1 MNGPLKIIVGRSNEK
16 LGKEICNYLSLN
28 ETEVDLHDF
37 GDGEI
42 CCQLKENVRGA
53 DVFVIQSGSP
63 PQDKNIMEL
72 LILQDTLK
80 RASSSRITSV
90 LPYFPYARQD
100 RKDKPRVPITAKL
113 IAEILEV
120 SGSNRILTMDLHA
133 PQIQGFFN
141 IPVDHLFAS
150 PVFIEKINELEIKN
164 LCIVSP
170 DVGGVE
176 RAKLISDKIGAP
188 LVIINKQKST
198 PKEKDKKL
206 KVVNVIGDVS
216 GKNCVIVDDMVD
228 GGSSLCESAKALE
241 EKGALEIWGFCTH
254 PILSGNAVEKIEK
267 SKLKKL
273 FLTDTISV
281 SEEKLQGSSKIEII
295 TVSKLFGEAIRRI
308 HENDSV
314 SILFD

>member
-1 MNGPLKIIVGRSNEK
+1 MNGPLKIISGRSNNELSRK
-16 LGKEICNYLSLN
+16 ICQYLSLK
-28 ETEVDLHDF
+28 ETVVDLHDF

-72 LILQDTLK
+72 LILLDTLK
-80 RASSSRITSV
+80 RSSSSRITSV

-100 RKDKPRVPITAKL
+100 RKDRPRVPITAKL

-120 SGSNRILTMDLHA
+120 SGSNRILTMDLHS

-141 IPVDHLFAS
+141 IPVDHLFAV
-150 PVFIEKINELEIKN
+150 PVFIEKINELKIEN
-164 LCIVSP
+164 LCVVSP

-176 RAKLISDKIGAP
+176 RAKLISDKIGVP
-188 LVIINKQKST
+188 LVIINKQKGA

-216 GKNCVIVDDMVD
+216 AKNCIIVDDMVD
-228 GGSSLCESAKALE
+228 GGSSLCESVNALK
-241 EKGALEIWGFCTH
+241 EKDALKIWGFCTH

-267 SKLKKL
+267 SNLEKL
-273 FLTDTISV
+273 FVTDTISV
-281 SEEKLQGSSKIEII
+281 SEEKLKGSSKIEII
-295 TVSKLFGEAIRRI
+295 TVSKLFGEAIKRI
-308 HENDSV
+308 HEDDSI